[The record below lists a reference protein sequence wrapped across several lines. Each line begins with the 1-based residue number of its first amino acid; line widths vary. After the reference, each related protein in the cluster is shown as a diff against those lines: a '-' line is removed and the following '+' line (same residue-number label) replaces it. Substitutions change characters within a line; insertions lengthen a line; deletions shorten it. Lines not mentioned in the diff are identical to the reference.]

1 MTAKEILQAELAAL
15 KSKNQLLVKEYNLNF
30 D

>member
-1 MTAKEILQAELAAL
+1 MTTKDILQAELAAL